1 MTPADVAEPPVADRA
16 GHARVVR
23 RLLIDLETPI
33 PRRWAGGDA
42 FVTAWFDALSMS
54 FPVGEQFF
62 IDSVRDGV
70 AALPPT
76 CPEAEQAGWREAVRG
91 FVGQEATH
99 RRIHERFNA
108 HLEAQGK
115 RNAWGP
121 RAQARLARLAGAD
134 PRHALAITAA
144 NEHFT
149 ALLARY
155 LLEHPQW
162 LDGAEPRL
170 RTLWLWHAA
179 EEQEHRCT
187 AFDLYRA
194 LGGNERW
201 RRHWMRVVTVY
212 LLADTWR
219 QTLANLRADG
229 ALVSWRTWRSAARF
243 HFGRHGLLRHTFGAW
258 RAWFRPGFHPS
269 HEDDG
274 LAQRWLRDHAD
285 AYRVVGGAERG
296 PEGSSSGIGVSV
308 PAIT

>member
-1 MTPADVAEPPVADRA
+1 MTPEAAAVSLPEAADRP
-16 GHARVVR
+16 HERLVVR
-23 RLLIDLETPI
+23 RLLVDLDSPI

-42 FVTAWFDALSMS
+42 FVTAFFDALSMS

-62 IDSVRDGV
+62 IDAVRAGV
-70 AALPPT
+70 AALPPQLPVT
-76 CPEAEQAGWREAVRG
+76 ERTRWQDEVRG

-108 HLEAQGK
+108 HLEAQGR

-121 RAQARLARLAGAD
+121 RAQARLARLAGTD

-149 ALLARY
+149 ALLARH
-155 LLEHPQW
+155 LLAYPRW

-194 LGGNERW
+194 LGGDERW

-212 LLADTWR
+212 LLLDAWR

-229 ALVSWRTWRSAARF
+229 ALASWRTWRSAARF
-243 HFGRHGLLRHTFGAW
+243 FLGRDGLLRHTFGAW
-258 RAWFRPGFHPS
+258 RAWFRADFHPS
-269 HEDDG
+269 GEDDG
-274 LAQRWLRDHAD
+274 LAQRWLRDNAE
-285 AYRVVGGAERG
+285 AYREVALAP
-296 PEGSSSGIGVSV
+296 PEGSSSGIGVSA